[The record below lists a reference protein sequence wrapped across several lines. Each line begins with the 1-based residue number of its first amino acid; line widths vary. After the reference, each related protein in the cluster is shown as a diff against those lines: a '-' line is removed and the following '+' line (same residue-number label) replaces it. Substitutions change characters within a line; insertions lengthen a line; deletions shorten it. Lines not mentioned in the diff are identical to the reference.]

1 MQQQRNGIVAKSSRI
16 TRDEFQK
23 PQCYRAGLSD
33 LTIYPFIIYLLLQ
46 QYLNSF
52 IGAATNNCFLV
63 RSSFPLISCMHAG
76 FFSSQAI
83 AENLPACDAIESTS
97 VAGPGFVNIV
107 LSNTWIA
114 KVWLSCFT
122 CKASLHLLLLLLHF
136 FHAN

>member
-1 MQQQRNGIVAKSSRI
+1 MLLGRFERPYNI
-16 TRDEFQK
+16 
-23 PQCYRAGLSD
+23 
-33 LTIYPFIIYLLLQ
+33 PFYDLLLQ
-46 QYLNSF
+46 QDLNSF
-52 IGAATNNCFLV
+52 IADNDNCFLV
-63 RSSFPLISCMHAG
+63 RSLFPLISFMHAG

-83 AENLPACDAIESTS
+83 AQNLPACDAIESTS